1 MASNSARQNA
11 IVLQGGGALGAFE
24 LGVLKRLYEQDGY
37 SPNVVSGV
45 SIGAITAAVL
55 VGARNGDPLKTLE
68 TMWQEFEVFSSDFIP
83 DSIESILSVFG
94 SRNFFRPRSDVFSLA
109 TWTSFYDV
117 SPLKETLTKHV
128 SFERIAN
135 SDIQLIL
142 TATDL
147 KTGRIETFKNGG
159 SSPIAVEHVLASAS
173 LPPAFPM
180 TPVGGSVFWDGG
192 LFDNTPLSPVIKAL
206 NPDQDTQLVVVNLF
220 SAAGPIPRNMPEVFG
235 RTIQIMLANKFQ
247 DNVELTLEV
256 SEYVEVV
263 QALKDRK
270 LATAVQHLAGFK
282 RLERYKLLQNIV
294 YITNTDPEQAT
305 AAFDFSK
312 AAIARRIASGYHA
325 TEYAL
330 THPLKNADDAKR
342 ASTVH

>member
-1 MASNSARQNA
+1 MAANSGRQNA

-68 TMWQEFEVFSSDFIP
+68 MMWQEFEVFSSDFIP

-94 SRNFFRPRSDVFSLA
+94 SHNFFRPRSDVFSLA

-117 SPLKETLTKHV
+117 SPLKQTLTKHV
-128 SFERIAN
+128 DFGLIA
-135 SDIQLIL
+135 SSPIQLIL

-147 KTGRIETFKNGG
+147 ETGKVETFSNR
-159 SSPIAVEHVLASAS
+159 SPSPIAVEHVLASAS
-173 LPPAFPM
+173 LPPAFPQ
-180 TPVGGSVFWDGG
+180 TPIGKRFFWDGG

-206 NPDQDTQLVVVNLF
+206 TTDQDTQLVVVNLF
-220 SAAGPIPRNMPEVFG
+220 PAKGPIPKNMPEVFG

-256 SEYVEVV
+256 SEYVELVR
-263 QALKDRK
+263 ALKDRN
-270 LATAVQHLAGFK
+270 LATAVQNLPGFK
-282 RLERYKLLQNIV
+282 RLEQYKLLRNIV
-294 YITNTDPEQAT
+294 YITNTDPEPAT
-305 AAFDFSK
+305 AAFDFSR
-312 AAIARRIASGYHA
+312 AAITRRIASGYRS

-330 THPLKNADDAKR
+330 THPFKDAADAKR
-342 ASTVH
+342 ASTVR